1 MRHPTEATVQVP
13 CLQVRTVTNDRLLW
27 GWDLQLKRC
36 MHCHQMQN
44 ETHRRWQQGF
54 RLAALALDV
63 GLDLGVG
70 LDLELELDPQQ
81 VCRGCDTV
89 VCVCVTTVPHSVSDS
104 LAVRLSLATCRT
116 AVLELLTR
124 AGVHAP
130 HLREASAAILTV
142 HGIDD
147 VDHIE
152 SYPQLSDLRH
162 EGRRLALRVVN
173 KLWRL
178 KNATSGESL
187 WFCACVSA
195 AHCTRRSCR
204 FSCKHP
210 RVCGTRLRC
219 VVCRCV
225 VPT

>member
-1 MRHPTEATVQVP
+1 MDGKVQ
-13 CLQVRTVTNDRLLW
+13 LRSALW
-27 GWDLQLKRC
+27 CAAMGSILSHAASYHTHSSSAGA
-36 MHCHQMQN
+36 HC
-44 ETHRRWQQGF
+44 
-54 RLAALALDV
+54 D
-63 GLDLGVG
+63 
-70 LDLELELDPQQ
+70 
-81 VCRGCDTV
+81 
-89 VCVCVTTVPHSVSDS
+89 VCVGMRARVHEVACSSGVSRCSCFSCFSCFSS
-104 LAVRLSLATCRT
+104 LHLATDHA
-116 AVLELLTR
+116 AVLELLIR
-124 AGVHAP
+124 ARVHAP
-130 HLREASAAILTV
+130 HLREASAAILAA
-142 HGIDD
+142 HGICDID
-147 VDHIE
+147 RIG
-152 SYPQLSDLRH
+152 SYRQLGDLRH

-195 AHCTRRSCR
+195 AHCTRPSCR